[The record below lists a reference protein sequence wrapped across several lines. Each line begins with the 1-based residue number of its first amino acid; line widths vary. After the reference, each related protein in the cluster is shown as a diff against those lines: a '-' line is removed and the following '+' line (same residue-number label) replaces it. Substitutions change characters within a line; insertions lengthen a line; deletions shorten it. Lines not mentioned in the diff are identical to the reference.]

1 MSNGE
6 ERPNRKLGKS
16 NVGGAGYV
24 PPTLCPRSANFS
36 ANAAA
41 NVERTGNP
49 RSVYF
54 KYFRLAGRAVK
65 IIPKTPQKGST
76 Q

>member
-1 MSNGE
+1 MSIGE

-16 NVGGAGYV
+16 NVGGTGYV
-24 PPTLCPRSANFS
+24 PPTLCPRSANLS

-41 NVERTGNP
+41 NVERPGKP
-49 RSVYF
+49 RRVYF

-65 IIPKTPQKGST
+65 IIPKTLWKGVVH
-76 Q
+76 